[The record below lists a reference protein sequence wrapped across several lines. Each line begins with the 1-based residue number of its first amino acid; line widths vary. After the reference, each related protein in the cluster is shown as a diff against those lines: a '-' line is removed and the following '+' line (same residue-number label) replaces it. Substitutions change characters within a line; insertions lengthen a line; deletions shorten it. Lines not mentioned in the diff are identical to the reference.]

1 MLTLVFYLNSHFRKI
16 ADVNQNMIQKNH
28 FDMMYSTFHF
38 FPIMLSLSPMHKFF
52 KSHLWCLAFH
62 DHEVYCDACDVLQV
76 TCIILDQ
83 FFKARGG
90 AYIMNIRSVFKDPP
104 PPLTKSM
111 LLLRKM
117 WAWDYHLILTC
128 ISLTPHIIV
137 RLKELYTS

>member
-1 MLTLVFYLNSHFRKI
+1 MLAKNVMLTLVFYLNSHFRKI

-62 DHEVYCDACDVLQV
+62 NHEVYCDACDVLQV

-90 AYIMNIRSVFKDPP
+90 GAYIMNIKSVFKDPP
-104 PPLTKSM
+104 SPNLCFYWEKFEDEIIILSSLASH
-111 LLLRKM
+111 LLL
-117 WAWDYHLILTC
+117 IL
-128 ISLTPHIIV
+128 L
-137 RLKELYTS
+137 LG

>member
-1 MLTLVFYLNSHFRKI
+1 MLTIFFYQSPPFRKI
-16 ADVNQNMIQKNH
+16 TTVYQNMIQKNH
-28 FDMMYSTFHF
+28 LNMMYLTFCF

-52 KSHLWCLAFH
+52 KSKLWCLVFYNH
-62 DHEVYCDACDVLQV
+62 KVYCDACDVLQV

-90 AYIMNIRSVFKDPP
+90 GIHNEYQKCIQRP